1 MLLRPAVLVAAL
13 IPFLAS
19 PAVAQKLASPL
30 SFTVFAGAA
39 IPIGSSSDDLNTGY
53 TVGGAVDLRVPATPL
68 GGRLEGSYSRFG
80 AKGLSGT
87 GVSAKGTDLGANLNL
102 VLWMPM
108 SIPSPI
114 TPYLTAGP
122 SFSRLEASASQG
134 GATLSA
140 AENHWGFNAGGG
152 IDVGLG
158 ALAVRI
164 DARYKRIS
172 TDSDSFQSIPIT
184 FGIRF

>member
-1 MLLRPAVLVAAL
+1 MSIRSAVLAVAL
-13 IPFLAS
+13 VPFLAS

-39 IPIGSSSDDLNTGY
+39 IPVGNGSNDVNTGY
-53 TVGGAVDLRVPATPL
+53 TIGAAADLHVPATPL
-68 GGRLEGSYSRFG
+68 GGRLEGSYSSYG

-87 GVSAKGTDLGANLNL
+87 GVSAKFNDLGANLNL
-102 VLWMPM
+102 VLLMPM

-122 SFSRLEASASQG
+122 SFSRLAVSVSNGNSSLSQ
-134 GATLSA
+134 TES
-140 AENHWGFNAGGG
+140 HWGFNVGGG
-152 IDVGLG
+152 VDVGIG

-172 TDSDSFQSIPIT
+172 TDGDPYQSIPVT